1 MHTKFP
7 QRERNSLRFN
17 QLGMCIPKTWEI
29 SAPLSVQRYKN
40 EGKLQNKLLFIF
52 TTDHEFTRMD
62 TNIKIKTTTWNNK
75 KNNKNNIISRKGEMV
90 SSSSLLCL
98 FRSNL
103 L

>member
-1 MHTKFP
+1 MYVNYP
-7 QRERNSLRFN
+7 QGRRNPLRFRE
-17 QLGMCIPKTWEI
+17 LDGIAPKTWEI

-40 EGKLQNKLLFIF
+40 EGKWQNKFLFIF

-75 KNNKNNIISRKGEMV
+75 KNKNNIISRKWEMG
-90 SSSSLLCL
+90 SSSNLLCL